1 MIRSI
6 SHQNITWIDIENP
19 KREDIQYLAE
29 HFNFHEVVLD
39 ELMEPGHRPKV
50 GRYADYLFLILSYP
64 TFNKAKR
71 ILFPRELEILITKTH
86 VITAHI
92 GIIPPLQSFFK
103 ELESRPEARN
113 EYMDASS
120 ANLLFH
126 MTHRV
131 LENILTKID
140 RIENR
145 LTRIEQEIFRGEQR
159 KMVFEIS
166 VAKRDIIDFRRIL
179 APQTTILESLVTE
192 GENFFGL
199 EFAPYFR
206 DLHGTF
212 EIIWN
217 EIQNQRETIQALS
230 ETNESLRATKTAETI
245 QVLTVFSVIALPLSL
260 IINFWGMNM
269 PLPFSTRATHVWVI
283 LGIMGAVFAITIGY
297 FKKKEWL

>member
-1 MIRSI
+1 MIRSV

-19 KREDIQYLAE
+19 KREDVQYLAE

-39 ELMEPGHRPKV
+39 ELTEPGHRPKV

-64 TFNKAKR
+64 TLNKAKR

-86 VITAHI
+86 IITAHI
-92 GIIPPLQSFFK
+92 GVIPPLHVFFE
-103 ELESRPEARN
+103 ELENRPAARS
-113 EYMDASS
+113 EYMDESA

-126 MTHRV
+126 ITHRV
-131 LENILTKID
+131 LENILSKLD

-192 GENFFGL
+192 GASFFGE
-199 EFAPYFR
+199 EFVPHFR

-212 EIIWN
+212 AIIWN
-217 EIQNQRETIQALS
+217 EVQNQRETIQALG
-230 ETNESLRATKTAETI
+230 ETNESLRAAKTSEVI
-245 QVLTVFSVIALPLSL
+245 QVLTVFSVIVLPLSL
-260 IINFWGMNM
+260 IVNIWGMNI
-269 PLPFSTRATHVWVI
+269 PLPLSAEALGFWVI
-283 LGIMGAVFAITIGY
+283 LGILGVALALMIAY
-297 FKKKEWL
+297 FKKKRWL